1 MMGSITSYV
10 KFAQSNISSAAS
22 NGHTG
27 RSIDCRG
34 FDRVCHVLSIGV
46 LGSTNSV
53 RSSIWESA
61 SAAGTYTVISGSLI
75 TTIAS
80 IGGTAAYCIDVPVNT
95 AKPWQRALT
104 TMTNTAAFGGVAVL
118 YSGTRQLPPTQEKT
132 AKVV

>member
-10 KFAQSNISSAAS
+10 KFTQSNLSSASS

-27 RSIDCRG
+27 VIIDCQG
-34 FDRVCHVLSIGV
+34 FDRICHVLSLGV
-46 LGSTNSV
+46 LTSVGSV

-61 SAAGTYTVISGSLI
+61 TSGGTYTVISGSLI

-95 AKPWQRALT
+95 AKPYQKALS
-104 TMTNTAAFGGVAVL
+104 TMVGTAAFGGIAVL
-118 YSGTRQLPPTQEKT
+118 YNGTRKLPPTQQKT